1 MSKPLNIIWQYL
13 RAFVLIYAC
22 LYAGIFI
29 ASLLP
34 ITIPGSI
41 IGMLILFVLLALQIL
56 PAKWVNPGCFIL
68 IRYMALLFV
77 PIGVGVM
84 QYFDLLKAQF
94 GPIVVSCAVST
105 LVVFLVVSWSSHLL
119 AARFKMPLLNPLLVA
134 MVVIIPFLLL
144 TGIPYE
150 RYFAGSKILNDLLQP
165 AVVALAFPLYEQ
177 LHQIRARWKSIITIC
192 FVGSLVAMITGTSV
206 ALLMGASPQI
216 AASIL
221 PKSVTTPIA
230 MAVGGS
236 LGGIPA
242 ISAMCVIFVGILG
255 AVFGHTLLNG
265 MRIRTKAARGL
276 SMGTAS
282 HALGTARC
290 AELDYQ
296 EGAFSSLALVICGI
310 ITSLLAPFIFPLILA
325 VMG

>member
-1 MSKPLNIIWQYL
+1 MSKSLNIIWQYL

-56 PAKWVNPGCFIL
+56 PAKWVNPGCFVL

-105 LVVFLVVSWSSHLL
+105 LVVFLVVSWSSHLVHGERNVVGEKTKMMANIWWSLPLTLAVFFAARKL

-144 TGIPYE
+144 TGIPL
-150 RYFAGSKILNDLLQP
+150 R
-165 AVVALAFPLYEQ
+165 
-177 LHQIRARWKSIITIC
+177 
-192 FVGSLVAMITGTSV
+192 
-206 ALLMGASPQI
+206 
-216 AASIL
+216 
-221 PKSVTTPIA
+221 
-230 MAVGGS
+230 
-236 LGGIPA
+236 
-242 ISAMCVIFVGILG
+242 
-255 AVFGHTLLNG
+255 TLLCRQQNFK
-265 MRIRTKAARGL
+265 RPAAACRCGARL
-276 SMGTAS
+276 S
-282 HALGTARC
+282 
-290 AELDYQ
+290 
-296 EGAFSSLALVICGI
+296 
-310 ITSLLAPFIFPLILA
+310 FI
-325 VMG
+325 